1 MAKQVEGFKQGDIV
15 RIKDIKGEIIFGEVY
30 LVAPTYV
37 GCKVIVNN
45 EITGNVKF
53 AYNRNCTKIE
63 PLWR

>member
-15 RIKDIKGEIIFGEVY
+15 RIKDNKGGVVFGEVY

-37 GCKVIVNN
+37 VCAEIVNN
-45 EITGNVKF
+45 EITSNVIF
-53 AYNRNCTKIE
+53 AYNRNCMKIE